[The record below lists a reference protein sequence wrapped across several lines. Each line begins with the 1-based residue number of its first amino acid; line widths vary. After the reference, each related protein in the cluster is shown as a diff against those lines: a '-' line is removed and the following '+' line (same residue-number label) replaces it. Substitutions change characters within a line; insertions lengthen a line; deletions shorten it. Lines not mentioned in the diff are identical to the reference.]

1 MRTAVVD
8 YLREQ
13 NIITTITKLT
23 NDNEAHHHQQ
33 TTFTWATHSGIKKAR
48 QQSGHATAQKKAKRK
63 VAVGLHQGCVS
74 SS

>member
-23 NDNEAHHHQQ
+23 NDNEAH
-33 TTFTWATHSGIKKAR
+33 TINKTKKNDIYLGDALW
-48 QQSGHATAQKKAKRK
+48 H
-63 VAVGLHQGCVS
+63 
-74 SS
+74 

>member
-23 NDNEAHHHQQ
+23 NDNEAHTINNDIYLGDALWHE
-33 TTFTWATHSGIKKAR
+33 KKAR